1 MDKDNK
7 KWYTE
12 NEMAFGMLLDKIRE
26 KRKEK
31 PQNLKNQMMISRLK
45 INILKKKTIIYST
58 RF

>member
-31 PQNLKNQMMISRLK
+31 TSEPKKPDVDKPLKNQHTEEKNKNL
-45 INILKKKTIIYST
+45 
-58 RF
+58 

>member
-31 PQNLKNQMMISRLK
+31 PSEPKKPDDDKSLENQHTEEKNNNL
-45 INILKKKTIIYST
+45 
-58 RF
+58 